1 MRKDYLYKFES
12 SKYGDSTKE
21 GGILIVTRLSPG
33 KKLVYVSTVYP
44 NKKMGWIVPIN
55 SIVWDFT
62 EIGHKND
69 YPEYFI

>member
-1 MRKDYLYKFES
+1 MKIDYLYKFES
-12 SKYGDSTKE
+12 SHYGNSTKE
-21 GGILIVTRLSPG
+21 KGVLVVTGFSTG
-33 KKLVYVSTVYP
+33 KKLVYVSTVCP
-44 NKKMGWIVPIN
+44 NKKMEWIVPIN